1 MYDIRELTTLPSI
14 ILHYGILSLD
24 CAAALRVMSLGES
37 LSDAVKAKRVHHQ
50 LTPNELGVECEWPA
64 VEAPVLMT
72 LYNNYYPS
80 ERNTTFTLLLNFI
93 LLYR

>member
-1 MYDIRELTTLPSI
+1 MITRMGSKKIIIYYIRELTTLPSI
-14 ILHYGILSLD
+14 VLHYGILSLD

-50 LTPNELGVECEWPA
+50 LTPNELGVECE
-64 VEAPVLMT
+64 
-72 LYNNYYPS
+72 S
-80 ERNTTFTLLLNFI
+80 ERNTTFTLLLNII